1 MENHMTLRNRFQTE
15 LKQSLINKDK
25 VKTATVRLIM
35 AALKDRDIQDR
46 TTGNDDGIDDT
57 AILQMLQSMIKQRRE
72 SIEIYTKGDRKDLA
86 DQEAQEIKVIENF
99 LPQQMTKD
107 EIKAAAQ
114 ESIQDIAAESLR
126 DMGKVMTQLREKYVG
141 QMDFSIAS
149 QIVKDLLA

>member
-1 MENHMTLRNRFQTE
+1 MTLRNRFQTE

-46 TTGNDDGIDDT
+46 TNGNDDGIDDT

-86 DQEAQEIKVIENF
+86 EQEAKEIKIIEDF

-126 DMGKVMTQLREKYVG
+126 DMGKVMTQLREKYAG

>member
-1 MENHMTLRNRFQTE
+1 MTLRNQFQTE
-15 LKQSLINKDK
+15 LKQSLVNKDK

-57 AILQMLQSMIKQRRE
+57 VILQMLQSMIKQRRE

-86 DQEAQEIKVIENF
+86 DQEAKEIKVIETF

-126 DMGKVMTQLREKYVG
+126 DMGKVMTQLREKYAG
-141 QMDFSIAS
+141 QMDFSKAS